1 MVVPVRGGGGASQ
14 DRDPRPGRHKV
25 AVGAPN
31 GRSSNFIAPST
42 ANGCTVACPYCYVPC
57 RKGYAK
63 PITVFTDVHKKS
75 AMRGATWALGGGVDL
90 LS

>member
-1 MVVPVRGGGGASQ
+1 MVVPVRGCGGASQ
-14 DRDPRPGRHKV
+14 DGDPRPGRHKV
-25 AVGAPN
+25 TVGAPN

-42 ANGCTVACPYCYVPC
+42 ANGCAMACAYCYVPC

-63 PITVFTDVHKKS
+63 PITVFTDIDKTS
-75 AMRGATWALGGGVDL
+75 AMCGATWALDGDVDL